1 MGDKSRTIVISGYYG
16 FANSGD
22 EAVLH
27 SILSAL
33 RGAATSVGMRIN
45 PVVLSGNPAETKRIH
60 QVDAVNRMR
69 PKELIRAINHA
80 DAFISGGGSLLQDV
94 TSRKS
99 MIYYLAIILIAILFR
114 KKVYIYAQGIGP
126 IRSRRWFAPFIR
138 FLFARSQLV
147 SVRDLQSKKL
157 LISYGLTEQSIEV
170 VPDPVMGMGMTMESS
185 IQLPHQHLPN
195 HTRKK
200 VAVSVRF
207 WRKDREE
214 LKQIASAIAST
225 LRNVNADVFLL
236 PFHLPTD
243 VEASQYLL
251 KQMIE
256 MGISSEQIKLHPGA
270 EHPQELLSFISSCDI
285 LVGMRLHSLIY
296 AATTGVPVVGIS
308 YDPKIDEFLQQI
320 GERSTGTT
328 DTIQSISLTERIQH
342 LLQQGRVDWW
352 EEKKLAITTM
362 QQQATRMSQQI
373 IQQLRI

>member
-1 MGDKSRTIVISGYYG
+1 LGDKSRIIVISGYYG

-33 RGAATSVGMRIN
+33 RGAANSVGLQIN
-45 PVVLSGNPAETKRIH
+45 PVILSGNPVETKRIH

-69 PKELIRAINHA
+69 PKELLRAVYHA

-99 MIYYLAIILIAILFR
+99 MIYYLTVILIAILFR

-126 IRSRRWFAPFIR
+126 IRNRRWFAPFIH
-138 FLFARSQLV
+138 FLFARSRLV
-147 SVRDLQSKKL
+147 SVRDQQSKQL
-157 LISYGLTEQSIEV
+157 LITYGLSEQRIDI
-170 VPDPVMGMGMTMESS
+170 VPDPVMGMCLTMGST
-185 IQLPHQHLPN
+185 IKLPHQHQPN
-195 HTRKK
+195 HTRKTI
-200 VAVSVRF
+200 AVSVRF

-214 LKQIASAIAST
+214 LKQIASAMATT
-225 LRNVNADVFLL
+225 LRNVNADVYLL

-243 VEASQYLL
+243 VEASQYVL
-251 KQMIE
+251 KQMVE

-270 EHPQELLSFISSCDI
+270 EHPQDLLSFISSCDI
-285 LVGMRLHSLIY
+285 LIGMRLHSLIY

-320 GERSTGTT
+320 GERATGTT
-328 DTIQSISLTERIQH
+328 DTIQSIALTERIQH
-342 LLQQGRVDWW
+342 LLQHGKVDWW
-352 EEKKLAITTM
+352 EEKKFAITSM